1 MGSREHELMD
11 NRQSMWDMAML
22 ALWIL
27 FFAAGLL
34 PEITFLM
41 LRDLAAVAPHSAL
54 INSSSVITLTF
65 SAYIAFFVLR
75 RARQAG
81 LNERAARGKAM
92 QVGMVALIAFIEIP
106 TVGSAFETRTVL
118 GLLLAI
124 SQFNMPEQYYTVLF
138 VGVSKIV
145 CWSYL
150 FSLVFRYH
158 AVGVRDVFARIPNV
172 FPSARHI
179 QSTSPPQTSPRDP
192 RAEHA
197 NPAKLPPVH
206 QDE

>member
-1 MGSREHELMD
+1 MD
-11 NRQSMWDMAML
+11 NRQNVWDMIML
-22 ALWIL
+22 MLWIL

-41 LRDLAAVAPHSAL
+41 LRDLAAVAPHSAI
-54 INSSSVITLTF
+54 INSSSVITITF
-65 SAYIAFFVLR
+65 SAYIAFFALR

-81 LNERAARGKAM
+81 LAERAARGKAM
-92 QVGMVALIAFIEIP
+92 QVGMLALVAFIEIP

-118 GLLLAI
+118 GLLVAI
-124 SQFNMPEQYYTVLF
+124 SQFSMPEQYYTVLF

-145 CWSYL
+145 CWVYL

-158 AVGVRDVFARIPNV
+158 AVGIRDVFARIPNV

-179 QSTSPPQTSPRDP
+179 QSTSIPQAPPRDS
-192 RAEHA
+192 RAETA
-197 NPAKLPPVH
+197 SRAKLPPLH